1 MTRNSWRLQ
10 FDISII
16 CLIVI
21 ALRQLMEEERTDG
34 QRACGEQPENSQ
46 HARSHARAL
55 SLRSC
60 ATPSV

>member
-16 CLIVI
+16 CLIVV
-21 ALRQLMEEERTDG
+21 ALRQLMEDG

-46 HARSHARAL
+46 HARLARTRIVTA
-55 SLRSC
+55 
-60 ATPSV
+60 